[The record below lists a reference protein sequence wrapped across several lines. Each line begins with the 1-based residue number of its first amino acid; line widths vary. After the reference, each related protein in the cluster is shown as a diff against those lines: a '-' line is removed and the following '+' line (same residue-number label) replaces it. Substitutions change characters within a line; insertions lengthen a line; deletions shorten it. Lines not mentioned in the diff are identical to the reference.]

1 MYDKIH
7 YKLEKKKK
15 NERRGGDGNLQQD
28 NSREIVWDLS
38 GLVKVF
44 ILSVIR
50 SQWKVLDRGGIWF
63 LQYFNGMN

>member
-7 YKLEKKKK
+7 YKLKKKKK